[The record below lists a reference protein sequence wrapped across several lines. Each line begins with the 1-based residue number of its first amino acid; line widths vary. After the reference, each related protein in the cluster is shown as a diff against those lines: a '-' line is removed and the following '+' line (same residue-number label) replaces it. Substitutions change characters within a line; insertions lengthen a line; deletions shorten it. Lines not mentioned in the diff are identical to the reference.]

1 MIIFLFGLLG
11 CGKNYVGKIF
21 EEFAFHLYD
30 ADQDLTPM
38 MKDAIVNY
46 QVFTDQMEINILTL

>member
-21 EEFAFHLYD
+21 EEFGFHLYD
-30 ADQDLTPM
+30 ADKDLTPR
-38 MKDAIVNY
+38 MKRAIAK
-46 QVFTDQMEINILTL
+46 QQAFTEQMRDEY